1 MTTPLL
7 TKLNHYSSAVCDED
21 HFLTCL
27 LISNITTLPWQDL
40 WKQRHGGIWITHDI
54 CHTLSKAFYICY
66 FSSFSSQPDEKSII
80 LSEQII
86 KLSTE
91 KLSHL
96 LRTMWPVINEVEFYP
111 LLCWVPKPIILTA
124 NYISPLFQKTKE
136 HGNSD
141 SKQASFDILRS
152 VLHKGNVFASYCC
165 CSKLLPIWWLKPIEF
180 FFFLIARDGRSL
192 KWISLG

>member
-1 MTTPLL
+1 
-7 TKLNHYSSAVCDED
+7 
-21 HFLTCL
+21 
-27 LISNITTLPWQDL
+27 
-40 WKQRHGGIWITHDI
+40 
-54 CHTLSKAFYICY
+54 
-66 FSSFSSQPDEKSII
+66 
-80 LSEQII
+80 
-86 KLSTE
+86 
-91 KLSHL
+91 
-96 LRTMWPVINEVEFYP
+96 MWPVINEVEFYP

-180 FFFLIARDGRSL
+180 FFFFNSSRRQESEMDFPGLKSRSQQGFIFFEDL
-192 KWISLG
+192 RVPPISLPFPASRVHLHSLAYDSIPSSKPAMTSQVVLMLHHSDTNSPSCFFCL